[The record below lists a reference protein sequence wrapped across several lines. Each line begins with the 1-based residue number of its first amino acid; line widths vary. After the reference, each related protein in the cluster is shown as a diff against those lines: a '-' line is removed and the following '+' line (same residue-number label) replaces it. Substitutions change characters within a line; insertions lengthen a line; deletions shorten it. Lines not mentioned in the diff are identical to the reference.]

1 MPFRIDHAKV
11 GDWCA
16 AYDGPPFM
24 ACLCDPPYEIGF
36 MSKKWDATGVAF
48 RPETWAAIGEHL
60 LPGAFLMAFGG
71 SRTFHRLTC
80 AIEDAGYIIHPAIC
94 WLYGQGFPKS
104 TRIDTQ
110 IDKAKRRDYVLAAL
124 KLGLQIPGNNL
135 HDWTKAEHSP
145 SDAWWEKFKG
155 VLSSEEW
162 RSIEREVVGERTTGI
177 GTGNGTTPIIGDGDR
192 TITAPATPLA
202 AAWAGHRYGLQALK
216 PAAEFICVAQ
226 KPYAGRPVDSITTTG
241 AGALWVDGG
250 RIGTDESTSRPVGA
264 KKYDGWGLTG
274 TGAVTG
280 GGPGRWPANLALDSV
295 AAEALGRQSGE
306 RKSAHY
312 KTPADMRQ
320 VCDNPARSTWKTP
333 PRVGT
338 GYEDEGT
345 AARFFFQADW
355 SAEIEEQINSASPMF
370 YCAKASRKERD
381 AGLDS
386 IEHVLYN
393 EAQEGTLPWANTDQS
408 QAIPAEQDTQPQR
421 DITASP
427 SGTPKP
433 SQAEMFLPTSGY
445 GSRHTDPCQPD
456 TECTTGTSISKIT
469 GSTILNSLTPQLTND
484 CTQDVSPGTVS
495 GGSHAN
501 DVGNS
506 SSLIPNTGTCQKKAG
521 RSMGAAKS
529 AISGKLSTIS
539 VHVKSGGKQ
548 PRLDIEHRDGNRL
561 HARNNHPCVKPISL
575 ARWLATL
582 LLPPAE
588 YAPRR
593 ILVPFAGSGSEMI
606 GAGLAGWEDIVGIEQ
621 DADNCEIARAR
632 LTYWLDPLQAMKG
645 D

>member
-16 AYDGPPFM
+16 AYDGPPFH

-94 WLYGQGFPKS
+94 WLYGSGFPKA

-110 IDKAKRRDYVLAAL
+110 VDKAAGA
-124 KLGLQIPGNNL
+124 
-135 HDWTKAEHSP
+135 
-145 SDAWWEKFKG
+145 
-155 VLSSEEW
+155 
-162 RSIEREVVGERTTGI
+162 ERETVGSYTVTRDISG
-177 GTGNGTTPIIGDGDR
+177 GSWADLHVKPNNARLLD
-192 TITAPATPLA
+192 ITAPATPLA

-226 KPYAGRPVDSITTTG
+226 KPYAGRPVDSITATG

-250 RIGTDESTSRPVGA
+250 RIGTGGETRKGTFPNGPSSGI
-264 KKYDGWGLTG
+264 YGDGLNG
-274 TGAVTG
+274 TCEIVDIAA
-280 GGPGRWPANLALDSV
+280 GRWPANLALDSV

-306 RKSAHY
+306 LTSGGRPDSPI
-312 KTPADMRQ
+312 KTSVRGIYGGNIGVSGHGRLISD
-320 VCDNPARSTWKTP
+320 T
-333 PRVGT
+333 
-338 GYEDEGT
+338 GT
-345 AARFFFQADW
+345 AARFFFQAQW
-355 SAEIEEQINSASPMF
+355 SQIDDAEPF
-370 YCAKASRKERD
+370 LYCAKSSRRERD
-381 AGLDS
+381 SGLDAMPL
-386 IEHVLYN
+386 V
-393 EAQEGTLPWANTDQS
+393 
-408 QAIPAEQDTQPQR
+408 
-421 DITASP
+421 
-427 SGTPKP
+427 
-433 SQAEMFLPTSGY
+433 
-445 GSRHTDPCQPD
+445 
-456 TECTTGTSISKIT
+456 TTGEREGRQFGNNSPT
-469 GSTILNSLTPQLTND
+469 GKLNGSGNLTN
-484 CTQDVSPGTVS
+484 GT
-495 GGSHAN
+495 
-501 DVGNS
+501 
-506 SSLIPNTGTCQKKAG
+506 G
-521 RSMGAAKS
+521 RV
-529 AISGKLSTIS
+529 T
-539 VHVKSGGKQ
+539 
-548 PRLDIEHRDGNRL
+548 NR
-561 HARNNHPCVKPISL
+561 HNPHPCVKPISL

-606 GAGLAGWEDIVGIEQ
+606 GAGLAGWEEIVGIEQ